1 MVCRALSVLARTSY
15 SAAALCGLVFAC
27 GNEPPAEPVSPPV
40 PVPISEPSPPAVP
53 EPVPDA
59 VPEPE
64 PLVIEAFAAGE
75 NEGAALAKIHSL
87 PAWSAALERYRL
99 LARRGQSGPIHGVL
113 AESETGPR
121 LVDETVGDGA
131 LSIPVALPNGVS
143 PELPMRAVLWG
154 AWKPEK
160 PDTGPSWRW
169 HATRVQSLA
178 PATEPIA
185 TVPAFEPL
193 KAPIPADAVL
203 ASKAPRRGGTI
214 SFVVKRQSNRAGD
227 GWLIADDNKGKPVA
241 RLLLPGERETY
252 GDQSTLV
259 AEERWKLGR
268 NTRYWLTIRSYRA
281 AQPGDL
287 PVLRAR
293 SAPYWDRKASA
304 APAKAPVP

>member
-1 MVCRALSVLARTSY
+1 
-15 SAAALCGLVFAC
+15 
-27 GNEPPAEPVSPPV
+27 
-40 PVPISEPSPPAVP
+40 
-53 EPVPDA
+53 
-59 VPEPE
+59 
-64 PLVIEAFAAGE
+64 VIEAFAAGE
-75 NEGAALAKIHSL
+75 NEGAALRKIHAL

-113 AESETGPR
+113 AEFETGPR
-121 LVDETVGDGA
+121 LVDETMGDGA
-131 LSIPVALPNGVS
+131 LSIPVVLPEGLS

-160 PDTGPSWRW
+160 KLENQARWRW

-178 PATEPIA
+178 PAAEPTA
-185 TVPAFEPL
+185 TGPAFEPL

-214 SFVVKRQSNRAGD
+214 SFVVKRQSDRAGD
-227 GWLIADDNKGKPVA
+227 GWLVADDNKGKAVA

-252 GDQSTLV
+252 GDQSMLV
-259 AEERWKLGR
+259 DEERWKLSK

-281 AQPGDL
+281 APAGEL

-293 SAPYWDRKASA
+293 SAPHWDRKASA